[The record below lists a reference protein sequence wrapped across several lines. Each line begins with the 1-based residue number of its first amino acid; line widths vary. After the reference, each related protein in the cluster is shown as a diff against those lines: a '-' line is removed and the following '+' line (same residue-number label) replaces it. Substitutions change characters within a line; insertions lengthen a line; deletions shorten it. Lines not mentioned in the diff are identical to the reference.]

1 MRIKTDVIK
10 IAVFVTALVVLA
22 LCALPASAHI
32 PEGWVPIEECSKY
45 CGGGGGGA
53 ATSGGSAAKDLS
65 ADFVYKAMS
74 DAVAELWDGRAP
86 KRCNMKIVSK
96 LPTSSAEHV
105 IQVIIGQPVGEAP
118 PDWTS
123 EKPGTYEID
132 APEGTSPENLQPE
145 NFEFT
150 FVDVKKGKEFTW
162 NAEKEIPG
170 IFPEGY
176 FELRNKKARG
186 EELKWYEENE
196 FSPMDGKISSHL
208 TESIGKIL
216 SNELHAYAHPL
227 DQEIVPEIKEMAKS
241 IASTGGSKEEIKE
254 LREKVDEAK
263 EYTDGIH
270 GVMHEFE
277 GVVEETGK
285 GEEMNVDLHGKAHE
299 LMASQYKV
307 SACVEKMEKTNDPII
322 IKEKAEEIVA
332 IIGEGGFQE
341 VASYMHVHSTD
352 IAGEFIE
359 QLPLTVKDGR
369 HTVEIK
375 YSDLTAYLG
384 TLSGDEENPAP
395 IGGAIAF
402 GIIVVGLVAVWI
414 NRRRR

>member
-1 MRIKTDVIK
+1 MAT
-10 IAVFVTALVVLA
+10 LVVFA
-22 LCALPASAHI
+22 LCAPLASAHI

-45 CGGGGGGA
+45 CDGGSGGA
-53 ATSGGSAAKDLS
+53 ATGGSTVNDLS
-65 ADFVYKAMS
+65 ADFVYKATN
-74 DAVAELWDGRAP
+74 DAISELWNGRAP

-105 IQVIIGQPVGEAP
+105 IQVIIGQPAGDAF

-123 EKPGTYEID
+123 EEPGTYEID
-132 APEGTSPENLQPE
+132 TPEETSPYNLQPE

-150 FVDVKKGKEFTW
+150 FVDMKKGKEFTW

-208 TESIGKIL
+208 TKSIGTIL

-227 DQEIVPEIKEMAKS
+227 DQEIVPEIKEIAKS
-241 IASTGGSKEEIKE
+241 IASTGGSKEDIRE
-254 LREKVDEAK
+254 LREKVGESE

-277 GVVEETGK
+277 EVVEETGK
-285 GEEMNVDLHGKAHE
+285 GEEMNVKLHGKAHE
-299 LMASQYKV
+299 LMAFQYKV
-307 SACVEKMEKTNDPII
+307 SACVEKMETTDDPII
-322 IKEKAEEIVA
+322 VKDKAEEIVA
-332 IIGEGGFQE
+332 IIGEGGFQD

-352 IAGEFIE
+352 IAGEFTE
-359 QLPLTVKDGR
+359 QLPLMVKDGT
-369 HTVEIK
+369 HTVEIN
-375 YSDLTAYLG
+375 YIDLTTYLG

-402 GIIVVGLVAVWI
+402 GIIIVGLVAIWI
-414 NRRRR
+414 TRRRR